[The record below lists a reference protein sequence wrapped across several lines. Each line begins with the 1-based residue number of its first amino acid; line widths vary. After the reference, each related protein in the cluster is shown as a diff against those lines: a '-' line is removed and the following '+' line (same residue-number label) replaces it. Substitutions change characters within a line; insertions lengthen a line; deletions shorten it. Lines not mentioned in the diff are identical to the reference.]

1 MLNIVKNNIKK
12 SLNYQ
17 PENGFKSVNLLDFS
31 GKICYNSEVYDVNV
45 GTFATFIKIYK
56 YSAFLY
62 DYSI

>member
-31 GKICYNSEVYDVNV
+31 G
-45 GTFATFIKIYK
+45 
-56 YSAFLY
+56 
-62 DYSI
+62 